1 MFLGAKRHRL
11 ARSCGRD
18 SDQSDQAVDE
28 TVRGQARQLRGWR
41 ESAQRVTR
49 PWNAWLAADRPERG
63 WRYRAYEEALADEER
78 AAAQVE
84 RTHQVAVAEQQA
96 QSCDGRS

>member
-1 MFLGAKRHRL
+1 MFSGAKRHRL

-18 SDQSDQAVDE
+18 PDQSDQAADE
-28 TVRGQARQLRGWR
+28 TIRRPRQQRGWR

-49 PWNAWLAADRPERG
+49 SWHAWLAADRPERG
-63 WRYRAYEEALADEER
+63 WRYRAYEAALAGEEK

-84 RTHQVAVAEQQA
+84 HMLRPAAAYSKPSQRTAEA
-96 QSCDGRS
+96 